1 MEVEVNTLEKQNKKD
16 TNANKKAK
24 DKLPFAVF
32 ICPKSNI
39 GETEDYKQVFTDII
53 SDRIKEKYVY
63 KAVIKERRD
72 CYGGYPEYFTAIC
85 TEC

>member
-1 MEVEVNTLEKQNKKD
+1 MNTLEKQDKKD
-16 TNANKKAK
+16 SNTNKKAK

-53 SDRIKEKYVY
+53 SDRIQEKY
-63 KAVIKERRD
+63 K
-72 CYGGYPEYFTAIC
+72 
-85 TEC
+85 

>member
-32 ICPKSNI
+32 ICPKSNV
-39 GETEDYKQVFTDII
+39 GDTGDYKQVFTDII
-53 SDRIKEKYVY
+53 SDRIQEKY
-63 KAVIKERRD
+63 K
-72 CYGGYPEYFTAIC
+72 
-85 TEC
+85 

>member
-1 MEVEVNTLEKQNKKD
+1 MNTLEKQNKKD
-16 TNANKKAK
+16 TNTNKKAK

-53 SDRIKEKYVY
+53 SDRIQEKF
-63 KAVIKERRD
+63 K
-72 CYGGYPEYFTAIC
+72 
-85 TEC
+85 